1 MSHAKAA
8 RASHIQAAAR
18 RPSRTGGCTQVYK
31 VFTRTRT
38 YDARRPQRPPPSTP
52 AAAASVGEHRVL
64 DLAVRLGL
72 PEVGQQRLAD
82 GRDLGVAPGRLGDDG
97 AAAATSEQQQLF
109 APHVERKTTD
119 RRVRF
124 TLPTPTTTLRAA
136 GPGVVIVLR
145 PSPLRVGGGEC
156 GGEGGTCGGWA
167 AMTERPPNVV
177 VLVPTDFSFWMP
189 TSTTTPKS
197 PTRALG
203 VSLSIG
209 TRVPSLKLEP
219 AVIVS
224 YREE

>member
-38 YDARRPQRPPPSTP
+38 RTTHGARSAPPPSTP

-156 GGEGGTCGGWA
+156 GGEA
-167 AMTERPPNVV
+167 AGR
-177 VLVPTDFSFWMP
+177 
-189 TSTTTPKS
+189 
-197 PTRALG
+197 R
-203 VSLSIG
+203 
-209 TRVPSLKLEP
+209 
-219 AVIVS
+219 
-224 YREE
+224 